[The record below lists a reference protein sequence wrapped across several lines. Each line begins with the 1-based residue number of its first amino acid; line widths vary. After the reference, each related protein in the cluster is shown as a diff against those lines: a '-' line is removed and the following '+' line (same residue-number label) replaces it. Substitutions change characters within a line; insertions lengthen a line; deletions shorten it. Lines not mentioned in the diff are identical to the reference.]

1 MSISLQ
7 PENHWKETQ
16 IHTIKSL
23 RPTARRQI
31 ESLLRRMQF
40 SQNPLFYHE
49 EINKVILYERE
60 RTKNRQR
67 GKEFD

>member
-7 PENHWKETQ
+7 SENHWKETQ
-16 IHTIKSL
+16 IHTIESL

-40 SQNPLFYHE
+40 SQNRLFYKE
-49 EINKVILYERE
+49 EIKKVILYEQVQA
-60 RTKNRQR
+60 KNRQR
-67 GKEFD
+67 GKKFD